1 MKTKMLLPVALL
13 AMLSPSSGVALG
25 QKAATPAVSYEAIN
39 LGTPLGGTFAVGQTL
54 SLDGFVAGYSTLPG
68 DLTQHVVLWRTNGT
82 KDLGT
87 FGGPSSVLYG
97 GLSGFSETA
106 TKDALAQNFCGTGTH
121 LTCLAFTIVN
131 QSEVALPTLG
141 GTSAIAYGNND
152 LGQVVGISLTTA
164 HDPSCLSGGQPQPP
178 YYDIQQALPA
188 VWQNGKVNTL
198 PLPTGDSN
206 GSAYANNDV
215 GQIVGSS
222 GDCVSNPSA
231 HALLWQNG
239 KITNLGNLGGAM
251 LNQPAAINSLGQIT
265 GGSDLSG
272 DQIQHAFLW
281 QKGAMQDLGT
291 LPGDTY
297 SFGASINNLGQIVGY
312 SCDINFNCRAF
323 LWQNGS
329 MVDLNTLVPSGSS
342 LVLNYGGNID
352 DLGIIAGYAFDQTTN
367 TSPAF
372 VSIPRLGGLAQAPRT
387 EAVPRVA
394 MPESLRTLVQQRVR
408 TRGGRRISPSFADAQ
423 K

>member
-1 MKTKMLLPVALL
+1 MNSKMLLPVALL
-13 AMLSPSSGVALG
+13 ATLSPSSGVALG
-25 QKAATPAVSYEAIN
+25 QQAATPSVSYESIS
-39 LGTPLGGTFAVGQTL
+39 LGTPLGGTFALGQTL

-68 DLTQHVVLWRTNGT
+68 DATQHAVLWRLNGT

-87 FGGPSSVLYG
+87 FGGPNSLVFG
-97 GLSGFSETA
+97 NVSGFSETA
-106 TKDALAQNFCGTGTH
+106 TPDPLAQDFCGTGKH
-121 LTCLAFTIVN
+121 LTCLAFTVVN
-131 QSEVALPTLG
+131 QNAVALPTLG
-141 GTSAIAYGNND
+141 GTSATAYGNND
-152 LGQVVGISLTTA
+152 LGQVVGVSLVTA
-164 HDPSCLSGGQPQPP
+164 HDPSCLAGGKPQPP

-198 PLPTGDSN
+198 PLPAGDSN
-206 GSAYANNDV
+206 GAAYANNDV
-215 GQIVGSS
+215 GQITGTS
-222 GDCVSNPSA
+222 GDCVSNPNA

-239 KITNLGNLGGAM
+239 NITDLGNLGGAM
-251 LNQPAAINSLGQIT
+251 NNQPVAINNLGQIT

-281 QKGAMQDLGT
+281 QKGVMQDLGT
-291 LPGDTY
+291 LPGDSL
-297 SFGASINNLGQIVGY
+297 SFGNSINNLGQVVGY
-312 SCDINFNCRAF
+312 SCDVNYNCRAF
-323 LWQNGS
+323 LWQNGN

-342 LVLNYGGNID
+342 LVLNYAANID
-352 DLGIIAGYAFDQTTN
+352 DFGIIAGYAFDTTTN

-372 VSIPRLGGLAQAPRT
+372 VSIPRFGASAQAPRT

-408 TRGGRRISPSFADAQ
+408 ARGARGIGPSFADSQ